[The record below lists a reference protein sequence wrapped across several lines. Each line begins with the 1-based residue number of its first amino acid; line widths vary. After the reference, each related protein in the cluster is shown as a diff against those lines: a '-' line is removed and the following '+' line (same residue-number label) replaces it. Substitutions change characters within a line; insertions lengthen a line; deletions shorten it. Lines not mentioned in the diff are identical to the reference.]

1 MELLDRS
8 SMRRRWF
15 RPSVANRGGIVVA
28 LAHGGG
34 DGDALRRLVLVVGD
48 VWTTAAGGRGR
59 RLTGAIY

>member
-1 MELLDRS
+1 M
-8 SMRRRWF
+8 
-15 RPSVANRGGIVVA
+15 A